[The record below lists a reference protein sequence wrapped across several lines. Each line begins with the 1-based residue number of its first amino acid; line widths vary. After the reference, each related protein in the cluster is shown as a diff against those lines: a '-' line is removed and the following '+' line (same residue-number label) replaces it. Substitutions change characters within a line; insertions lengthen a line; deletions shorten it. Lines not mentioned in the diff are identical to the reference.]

1 MSRGG
6 FKITRSDYY
15 EVDPGDRIDWLDSLA
30 QDLAKKETTADPKS
44 AVEVARARNNQSIID
59 QINSIVGNKPR
70 HSSVEGIV
78 QEMQERTGLKE
89 YMKRMSSTEPKQGKV
104 AAIPNEE
111 VKKKIIF
118 EKFGPSIREKIINF
132 VKNRIATHRG
142 RVPLP
147 AIQDEIIN
155 TFRNDGVQP
164 QDVNNPEVAG
174 FINQVIIDE
183 RRNTPSLDVNDV
195 NLGRGVGVQ
204 DMDDDD
210 GSNSDFFR
218 GLLPVSQ
225 ASTHSKYIV
234 EFGNFENNQWKK
246 VGQAIINAKSDAEA
260 FASAQV
266 HLDEMKK
273 LQGYEF
279 DIMKIIKNGNVIWK
293 R

>member
-30 QDLAKKETTADPKS
+30 QDLARNETSTDPKS

-70 HSSVEGIV
+70 HSSVEGVV

-89 YMKRMSSTEPKQGKV
+89 YIKRMSSTEQQDKV

-118 EKFGPSIREKIINF
+118 EKFGPAIREKIINF

-218 GLLPVSQ
+218 GLLP
-225 ASTHSKYIV
+225 AT
-234 EFGNFENNQWKK
+234 
-246 VGQAIINAKSDAEA
+246 
-260 FASAQV
+260 AQV
-266 HLDEMKK
+266 RNQQHYDKEKK
-273 LQGYEF
+273 
-279 DIMKIIKNGNVIWK
+279 
-293 R
+293 